1 MDRMKFE
8 GRMNYF
14 MLTAIRSA
22 KNEDG
27 LISDRDLKA
36 IELMKEL
43 IGYAEEL
50 NYEVE
55 KLKKE
60 VRDLKRE
67 TEKAEKTEAM
77 PLSFI
82 FRVEIS
88 PFYEK
93 KTYFEGGFI
102 MSIKERKEITKM
114 LVKVEV
120 VILMMIF
127 TIILLHT
134 MPLAGTA
141 MFVVDC
147 ISIGLYAKAKSEEY
161 EEEFY

>member
-36 IELMKEL
+36 IKLMKEL

-60 VRDLKRE
+60 VSVLQRE
-67 TEKAEKTEAM
+67 TEKAEK
-77 PLSFI
+77 
-82 FRVEIS
+82 
-88 PFYEK
+88 
-93 KTYFEGGFI
+93 
-102 MSIKERKEITKM
+102 
-114 LVKVEV
+114 
-120 VILMMIF
+120 
-127 TIILLHT
+127 
-134 MPLAGTA
+134 
-141 MFVVDC
+141 
-147 ISIGLYAKAKSEEY
+147 IGA
-161 EEEFY
+161 

>member
-27 LISDRDLKA
+27 LISDRDLNA

-50 NYEVE
+50 NYEIE

-60 VRDLKRE
+60 VSDLKRGNE
-67 TEKAEKTEAM
+67 
-77 PLSFI
+77 
-82 FRVEIS
+82 
-88 PFYEK
+88 
-93 KTYFEGGFI
+93 
-102 MSIKERKEITKM
+102 
-114 LVKVEV
+114 KVEK
-120 VILMMIF
+120 
-127 TIILLHT
+127 
-134 MPLAGTA
+134 
-141 MFVVDC
+141 
-147 ISIGLYAKAKSEEY
+147 IGA
-161 EEEFY
+161 

>member
-1 MDRMKFE
+1 MNRMKFE

-50 NYEVE
+50 NYEIE

-60 VRDLKRE
+60 VSNLKRE
-67 TEKAEKTEAM
+67 TREQ
-77 PLSFI
+77 
-82 FRVEIS
+82 R
-88 PFYEK
+88 
-93 KTYFEGGFI
+93 
-102 MSIKERKEITKM
+102 R
-114 LVKVEV
+114 
-120 VILMMIF
+120 
-127 TIILLHT
+127 
-134 MPLAGTA
+134 
-141 MFVVDC
+141 
-147 ISIGLYAKAKSEEY
+147 
-161 EEEFY
+161 

>member
-1 MDRMKFE
+1 MNRMKFE

-50 NYEVE
+50 NYEIE

-60 VRDLKRE
+60 VSDLKRE
-67 TEKAEKTEAM
+67 N
-77 PLSFI
+77 
-82 FRVEIS
+82 
-88 PFYEK
+88 
-93 KTYFEGGFI
+93 
-102 MSIKERKEITKM
+102 EREQRR
-114 LVKVEV
+114 
-120 VILMMIF
+120 
-127 TIILLHT
+127 
-134 MPLAGTA
+134 
-141 MFVVDC
+141 
-147 ISIGLYAKAKSEEY
+147 
-161 EEEFY
+161 